1 MAAEFHL
8 AEDALAL
15 HLLLQHLE
23 SLIDIVV
30 PDENLHAAF
39 LFDRAIDGSDGQ
51 RRPGH
56 WRTEMYDLDAYGTRG
71 TNQRRYLNLCPPMG
85 TMAAN
90 WKSEDF
96 GTSPFFEQL
105 FRQVSACLYMPIN
118 GRAAGKEQWESP
130 SFVSRSP
137 CGRPGRPRLR

>member
-23 SLIDIVV
+23 GLIDIVV
-30 PDENLHAAF
+30 PDKNLHAAF

-56 WRTEMYDLDAYGTRG
+56 WRAEMYNSDAFGTRG
-71 TNQRRYLNLCPPMG
+71 TNQRRYLNLSS
-85 TMAAN
+85 TMA
-90 WKSEDF
+90 F
-96 GTSPFFEQL
+96 GVCHCVSWSFRSVISLQL
-105 FRQVSACLYMPIN
+105 RRGISQLEMDHELRPQLM
-118 GRAAGKEQWESP
+118 RARHSKAHL
-130 SFVSRSP
+130 
-137 CGRPGRPRLR
+137 RPGPAAYAYAV

>member
-15 HLLLQHLE
+15 HLLLLQHLE

-56 WRTEMYDLDAYGTRG
+56 WRPEMYDSDAYGTRG
-71 TNQRRYLNLCPPMG
+71 TNQRR
-85 TMAAN
+85 
-90 WKSEDF
+90 
-96 GTSPFFEQL
+96 
-105 FRQVSACLYMPIN
+105 
-118 GRAAGKEQWESP
+118 
-130 SFVSRSP
+130 
-137 CGRPGRPRLR
+137 